1 MNTKVPSL
9 TEEFVQNAGT
19 MSADIAFEALQKTTP
34 SGALVINEIYL
45 AVCGEGREIGL
56 PATFVRTS
64 GCNLRCPGW
73 PCDTPYTSVR
83 PEGTRLTVEEIAGRV
98 EEIGCPRV
106 FITGGE
112 PLLWRKPLRALLE
125 RLKVNG
131 YEVMLQ
137 SNGTIYAEEVFALCD
152 QVSLDCKTPS
162 SQEQSDH
169 EVIRRA
175 VLEAPHPQVKFVIR
189 DEADYDYAFS
199 IYRRLE
205 TELSAQAITR
215 CAFILQPMDDVGH
228 DDSTSLLL
236 RLRWLQET
244 VQERGHWFF
253 RPLPQL
259 HVLLYG
265 AERRGV

>member
-1 MNTKVPSL
+1 MSTKEAVI
-9 TEEFVQNAGT
+9 EQEWVQAK
-19 MSADIAFEALQKTTP
+19 A
-34 SGALVINEIYL
+34 ALVINEIYL

-73 PCDTPYTSVR
+73 PCDTPYTSAR
-83 PEGTRLTVEEIAGRV
+83 PEGVRMAIEAVADRV
-98 EEIGCPRV
+98 AEIGCPRV

-112 PLLWRKPLRALLE
+112 PLLWRRPLRLLLE
-125 RLKVNG
+125 RLREQG
-131 YEVMLQ
+131 HTLMLQ

-162 SQEQSDH
+162 SGEESEY
-169 EVIRRA
+169 EVIRRSVA
-175 VLEAPHPQVKFVIR
+175 EAPQPQVKFVIR
-189 DEADYDYAFS
+189 DEEDYA
-199 IYRRLE
+199 YALTVYERLASHLAAH
-205 TELSAQAITR
+205 ELDR
-215 CAFILQPMDDVGH
+215 CAFVLQPMDAVGR
-228 DDSTSLLL
+228 DDRDSLLDK
-236 RLRWLQET
+236 LRWLQET
-244 VQERGHWFF
+244 VQDRRHWFF